1 MGMGNKKRLFD
12 DRHSMLFKQPWTNP
26 KHTRSQINGQTQQ
39 SQTDIKIAADSKKHF
54 M

>member
-1 MGMGNKKRLFD
+1 MGYQKIERFLD
-12 DRHSMLFKQPWTNP
+12 DRRSMLFKQPWTNP